1 MRIYKEDKK
10 QYAQQLRRAVPCFR
24 DAHDDATG
32 NEECTDK
39 IQKKIP
45 GGQAIGHGQETFHK
59 FLYAKLY
66 DTKSDDG
73 ESEQIFAGFE
83 EFLHQRPF
91 V

>member
-1 MRIYKEDKK
+1 MRINEKDKK
-10 QYAQQLRRAVPCFR
+10 QDANQQRCAISGFR
-24 DAHDDATG
+24 DAHDDTAG
-32 NEECTDK
+32 NEECTDE

-45 GGQAIGHGQETFHK
+45 GGQAVGHGQETFHE

-66 DTKSDDG
+66 DTEGDDG